1 MERIKDTLQKVMRGI
16 EAKKKGLPADSP
28 EALLKKFLTKKELK
42 HIKFHYFKKGVLN
55 LSVDSSSW
63 LYQLSLQKRDLLAK
77 LTQKSGAIKDIR
89 FRLGEVQ

>member
-55 LSVDSSSW
+55 LNIDSSAW
-63 LYQLSLQKRDLLAK
+63 LYHLSLKKEDLLTRLGNK
-77 LTQKSGAIKDIR
+77 NSSIRDIC
-89 FRLGEVQ
+89 FRLGG